1 MDKTDVLLANFGAS
15 DEAVLDVI
23 TGKSKAQG
31 KLPFEL
37 PSSWQAVLDQKEDV
51 AHDSVDP
58 LFPIG
63 AGIL

>member
-1 MDKTDVLLANFGAS
+1 MLLANFGAS
-15 DEAVLDVI
+15 DQAVLDVI

-37 PSSWQAVLDQKEDV
+37 PSSWQAVLEQKEDV
-51 AHDSVDP
+51 PHDSANP

-63 AGIL
+63 AGLL